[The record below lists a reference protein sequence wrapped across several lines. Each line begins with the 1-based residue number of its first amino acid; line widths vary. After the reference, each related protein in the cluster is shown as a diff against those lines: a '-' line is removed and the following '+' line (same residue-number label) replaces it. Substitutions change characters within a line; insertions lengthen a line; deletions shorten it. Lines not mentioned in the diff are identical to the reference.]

1 MSAGGHLF
9 FMQVTLRE
17 AGNGT
22 VQVAID
28 GAGRLGVDRALL
40 FGIAANGDDYLVV
53 LRPGGA
59 VLGRWDGA
67 AWAPFPHRALAPRAA
82 EERFTFSLALDDLQS
97 SSFDYWL
104 AAVRGED
111 VEAAPE
117 WGSFTSLD
125 A

>member
-1 MSAGGHLF
+1 MD
-9 FMQVTLRE
+9 VTLSE
-17 AGNGT
+17 AGDGT
-22 VQVAID
+22 IQVAID
-28 GAGRLGVDRALL
+28 GAGRLGADRALL
-40 FGIAANGDDYLVV
+40 FGIAAAGDDYLVV

-67 AWAPFPHRALAPRAA
+67 SWAPFPHRALTPRAGA
-82 EERFTFSLALDDLQS
+82 ERFTFSLALDDLRA

-104 AAVRGED
+104 TAVRGDD

-117 WGSFTSLD
+117 WGRFTSLD

>member
-1 MSAGGHLF
+1 MD
-9 FMQVTLRE
+9 VTLSE
-17 AGNGT
+17 A
-22 VQVAID
+22 
-28 GAGRLGVDRALL
+28 
-40 FGIAANGDDYLVV
+40 GDDYLVV

-67 AWAPFPHRALAPRAA
+67 SWAPFPHRALTPRAGV
-82 EERFTFSLALDDLQS
+82 ERFTFSLALDDLRA

-104 AAVRGED
+104 TAVRGDD

-117 WGSFTSLD
+117 WGRFTSLD